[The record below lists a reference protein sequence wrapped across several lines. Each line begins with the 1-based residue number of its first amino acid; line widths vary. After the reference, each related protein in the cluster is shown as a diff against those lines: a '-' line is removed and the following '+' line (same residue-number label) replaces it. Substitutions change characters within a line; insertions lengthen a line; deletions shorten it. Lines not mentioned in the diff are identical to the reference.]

1 MSKELLRVGTFVA
14 LSPKNK
20 VFGVNKRE
28 SAAIIGIL
36 DRGSLYGFEDK
47 GESFVFLSL
56 SSVTKYERALNLS
69 KSANGIEEKSYIALF
84 FDYSLDEYEI
94 RPATGIETHALVKKV
109 WESRDKIEQTG
120 GNGVVFDKL
129 KEEYGIDIERI
140 YNIGVESL
148 NNEKNDADAIVKRE
162 EERTKSWLCPTS
174 EVVLP
179 KYNPVRLEEN
189 LKASAKLK
197 EKACNLLLDKTKK
210 VDNDS
215 LKLFLVKFNNHED
228 IYVIDRSING
238 AVLQLREVGEIKSV
252 ELVATT
258 GESDWLLKLR
268 GNFNG
273 QML

>member
-56 SSVTKYERALNLS
+56 SSVTKYDRALNLS

-84 FDYSLDEYEI
+84 FDYNLDEYEI
-94 RPATGIETHALVKKV
+94 RPATGIEAHSLVKKV
-109 WESRDKIEQTG
+109 WETRDKIKQTY
-120 GNGVVFDKL
+120 GNGVIFDKL
-129 KEEYGIDIERI
+129 KDEYGIDIERI

-197 EKACNLLLDKTKK
+197 EKACNLLLDKTEK
-210 VDNDS
+210 VDKDS

-228 IYVIDRSING
+228 IYVIDRSITG
-238 AVLQLREVGEIKSV
+238 AVLQLREVSEIKSV
-252 ELVATT
+252 ELVAKT
-258 GESDWLLKLR
+258 GESDWLPKLR

-273 QML
+273 QLL